1 MWCLP
6 AQTYHPP
13 LRFSCMGRTP
23 SNGEGGGGGLGWCLS
38 ACKSSPRKAAAQG
51 WRAQTNMQ
59 HLCAQS
65 AFMRS
70 ECLFLP

>member
-23 SNGEGGGGGLGWCLS
+23 SNGEGGGGGARLVSVRMQVLAEESRCARMARS
-38 ACKSSPRKAAAQG
+38 NEYATSV
-51 WRAQTNMQ
+51 RA
-59 HLCAQS
+59 
-65 AFMRS
+65 
-70 ECLFLP
+70 ECVYAV